1 MEEGVPL
8 HKLTETINKN
18 RRTFLALGATGIAA
32 FVFGKLFGNWFEE
45 RNVVSK
51 AEFQNFTLTETDAE
65 IKLTERSGEPIF
77 IIDKESFQE

>member
-1 MEEGVPL
+1 M
-8 HKLTETINKN
+8 HKVTEKINQN

-45 RNVVSK
+45 RDVVK
-51 AEFQNFTLTETDAE
+51 KTEFQNFTLTETGSE

-77 IIDKESFQE
+77 IIDKESFKE